1 MRLPIL
7 FVLICAPYFVC
18 GQTAR
23 EIANNPNNFHMFEN
37 FELTKSLYTNETKIV
52 NKLTELRA
60 NLVKKQK
67 ILTKLLETSF
77 ENGSDYYKSLLQV
90 TILALTKKLTPV
102 KSVSADINNLSEELP
117 NDNDYA
123 GKGMQL
129 RICGVS
135 KSTLLVYTQIDQSN
149 FNGTFYG

>member
-1 MRLPIL
+1 MRKDSKMRLPII

-67 ILTKLLETSF
+67 ILTKLLENSF

-102 KSVSADINNLSEELP
+102 KSVSADIHNLSEELP
-117 NDNDYA
+117 NLNDYE
-123 GKGMQL
+123 G
-129 RICGVS
+129 
-135 KSTLLVYTQIDQSN
+135 
-149 FNGTFYG
+149 

>member
-1 MRLPIL
+1 MRKDSKMRLPII

-60 NLVKKQK
+60 NLVKKQN
-67 ILTKLLETSF
+67 ILTKLLENSF

-102 KSVSADINNLSEELP
+102 KSVSADIHNLCEELP
-117 NDNDYA
+117 NLNDYT
-123 GKGMQL
+123 G
-129 RICGVS
+129 
-135 KSTLLVYTQIDQSN
+135 
-149 FNGTFYG
+149 

>member
-1 MRLPIL
+1 MRKDSKMRVPIL
-7 FVLICAPYFVC
+7 SVLICAPYFVF

-60 NLVKKQK
+60 NLVEKQS
-67 ILTKLLETSF
+67 ILTKLLENSF
-77 ENGSDYYKSLLQV
+77 ENRSDYYKSLLKV

-123 GKGMQL
+123 G
-129 RICGVS
+129 
-135 KSTLLVYTQIDQSN
+135 
-149 FNGTFYG
+149 

>member
-1 MRLPIL
+1 MRLAIL

-67 ILTKLLETSF
+67 ILTKLLENSF

-102 KSVSADINNLSEELP
+102 KSVSEDIHNLSEELP
-117 NDNDYA
+117 NANDYA
-123 GKGMQL
+123 G
-129 RICGVS
+129 
-135 KSTLLVYTQIDQSN
+135 
-149 FNGTFYG
+149 

>member
-1 MRLPIL
+1 
-7 FVLICAPYFVC
+7 
-18 GQTAR
+18 
-23 EIANNPNNFHMFEN
+23 MFEN

-60 NLVKKQK
+60 NLVKKQN
-67 ILTKLLETSF
+67 ILTKLLENSI
-77 ENGSDYYKSLLQV
+77 ENRSDYYKSLLKV

-123 GKGMQL
+123 G
-129 RICGVS
+129 
-135 KSTLLVYTQIDQSN
+135 
-149 FNGTFYG
+149 

>member
-1 MRLPIL
+1 MRLTIL

-67 ILTKLLETSF
+67 ILTKLLENSF

-102 KSVSADINNLSEELP
+102 KSVSADIHNLSEELP
-117 NDNDYA
+117 NANDYA
-123 GKGMQL
+123 G
-129 RICGVS
+129 
-135 KSTLLVYTQIDQSN
+135 
-149 FNGTFYG
+149 

>member
-1 MRLPIL
+1 MRLAIL
-7 FVLICAPYFVC
+7 FVVICAPYFVC

-37 FELTKSLYTNETKIV
+37 FDLTKSLYTNETKIV

-77 ENGSDYYKSLLQV
+77 ENGSDYYNSLLEV

-102 KSVSADINNLSEELP
+102 KSVSADIQNLSVELP

-123 GKGMQL
+123 G
-129 RICGVS
+129 
-135 KSTLLVYTQIDQSN
+135 
-149 FNGTFYG
+149 